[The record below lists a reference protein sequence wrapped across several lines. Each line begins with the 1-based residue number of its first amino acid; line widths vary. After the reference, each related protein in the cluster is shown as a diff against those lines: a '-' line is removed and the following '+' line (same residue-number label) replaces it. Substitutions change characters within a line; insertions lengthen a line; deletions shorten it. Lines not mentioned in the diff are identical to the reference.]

1 MKIYINNAREN
12 YSLHL
17 TRRQAQDVTELEKVC
32 TDEECPKSYSLG
44 ATASFFECFVLL
56 NM

>member
-1 MKIYINNAREN
+1 MKIYINNAPEN

-32 TDEECPKSYSLG
+32 TDEECPISSSLG
-44 ATASFFECFVLL
+44 ATASFFECFGLL
-56 NM
+56 NI